1 MYFLIVLSLFL
12 LSYIKSQ
19 DSEETEE
26 KISCSL
32 NTICSDCEFCKNY
45 SNCNFY
51 NIFCY
56 KNTTGDYIRNEELQ
70 SNLSIYYKS
79 DREINNFCNSR
90 NIELNSVKKSFNIF
104 ESPSNTINNILT
116 RSFHCEYYV
125 TNKYYLNHNTDQ
137 ARINIEIKNQ
147 ESSEIRFFLILI
159 YKMGQNWRFFRFDD
173 IQLRDGGFSRVLDQ
187 ISEFQI
193 LLDFFSTN
201 ISEEISEYLVLSIS
215 TENPSENLKLIY
227 IVIIVV
233 LSFFILIV
241 IVLIVLYY
249 CLKRKMA
256 RDQER
261 RIKEEEEKNNEQKKL
276 IEEFLRTELKS
287 QKYNEKINFN
297 DCDSCTICCE
307 NFIAEQSEVSITP
320 CSHVSHHEC
329 ISKWIKEKIKN
340 PCCPNCNYQFM
351 EYIKNPIKIHVKKAE
366 NLNINLINKN
376 NEGNDSNKKVNANTN
391 NDRISN
397 NINNDSPNSE
407 QLRINNSQP
416 KENDDIDVSVHISDD
431 DEENNENN
439 NNNVTR

>member
-1 MYFLIVLSLFL
+1 MILLACYAIFL
-12 LSYIKSQ
+12 LLDEKASLVKMLDIQDNLVILHYSNFDEKAKDRTVNYVNRFYQIDQKYHWLSKIDEYIKSQ

-26 KISCSL
+26 KISCSI

-70 SNLSIYYKS
+70 SNVSIYYKS

-215 TENPSENLKLIY
+215 TENPSENLKLI
-227 IVIIVV
+227 
-233 LSFFILIV
+233 
-241 IVLIVLYY
+241 
-249 CLKRKMA
+249 
-256 RDQER
+256 
-261 RIKEEEEKNNEQKKL
+261 
-276 IEEFLRTELKS
+276 
-287 QKYNEKINFN
+287 
-297 DCDSCTICCE
+297 
-307 NFIAEQSEVSITP
+307 
-320 CSHVSHHEC
+320 
-329 ISKWIKEKIKN
+329 
-340 PCCPNCNYQFM
+340 
-351 EYIKNPIKIHVKKAE
+351 
-366 NLNINLINKN
+366 
-376 NEGNDSNKKVNANTN
+376 
-391 NDRISN
+391 
-397 NINNDSPNSE
+397 
-407 QLRINNSQP
+407 
-416 KENDDIDVSVHISDD
+416 
-431 DEENNENN
+431 
-439 NNNVTR
+439 